1 MYQESSRRT
10 VHVEETPPKA
20 MVAIDGVGFDWSY
33 MAEDEAPTNMA
44 FMDSLDSE
52 SLDKLIGS
60 QIPNNN
66 KKDLGYES
74 YYAVLPPPTGLF
86 SPPKL
91 DVSNSGLEKFKQPE
105 FESYGP
111 KTSKSVSED
120 ISYKVKESYDAPLVM
135 DRVVIHNRCKKIKD
149 VLTVDALGT

>member
-10 VHVEETPPKA
+10 VHVEETLPKA

-33 MAEDEAPTNMA
+33 MAEDEAPTNMDFLA
-44 FMDSLDSE
+44 SLDSE
-52 SLDKLIGS
+52 SLDKLIRS

-66 KKDLGYES
+66 KKDLGCES

-105 FESYGP
+105 FESY
-111 KTSKSVSED
+111 ED
-120 ISYKVKESYDAPLVM
+120 
-135 DRVVIHNRCKKIKD
+135 
-149 VLTVDALGT
+149 